1 MTIDELKKAGTIST
15 STVVDNKLVTETF
28 TYEVNEVDLDIIR
41 QQKADLI
48 ARKAEI
54 DIEIAEKE
62 AVLI

>member
-48 ARKAEI
+48 ERKAQI
-54 DIEIAEKE
+54 DIEIAEKD